1 MRCFGAIGYPPER
14 FYRAAITALVVPSE
28 ANMTTLRTVWSR
40 LTFEERGILGVSRL
54 KKTRNEQQVRALCTG
69 IVHAYMARRS
79 WEMTPS
85 CVHRVRQAQL
95 HAAHI

>member
-14 FYRAAITALVVPSE
+14 FYRAAVTTLVVPSE
-28 ANMTTLRTVWSR
+28 ANMAALRPLWKK
-40 LTFEERGILGVSRL
+40 LTSEERGVLGVRNL
-54 KKTRNEQQVRALCTG
+54 EKPRNEEQVRALCMG
-69 IVHAYMARRS
+69 IVHAYIARRS

-95 HAAHI
+95 HAGHV